1 MQGKRNEN
9 RRSVMST
16 YHGIFIKTL
25 NIFFLN
31 AGKTENLQK
40 F

>member
-1 MQGKRNEN
+1 MQGKRNEHI
-9 RRSVMST
+9 RSAMST
-16 YHGIFIKTL
+16 CHGIFIKTL

-31 AGKTENLQK
+31 AAKTENVQK

>member
-1 MQGKRNEN
+1 MQGKRNEHI
-9 RRSVMST
+9 RSVMST

-31 AGKTENLQK
+31 AGKTENVQK
-40 F
+40 L